1 MKFTIVFPVFNEE
14 SVLPELVKQVNK
26 VVNDLTDQVNDCS
39 IFLLFVNDGSTDGS
53 MQILDSLAESDKKVM
68 VVHLATNAGHQSA
81 VWCGLEN
88 APTDS
93 SVIVMD
99 CDLQDPPEL
108 VKEMIEKSRDY
119 EIVMTRRKSR
129 VDGKLKKIT
138 AFLYY
143 RVLKILADGNVIENS
158 GDFYLLSRKAV
169 NALLTHR
176 ERVKYLRG
184 LIANLG
190 FRSTTIEFARNARF
204 AGKTHYGFGKMLRLA
219 LAGVTGFSIKPL
231 LLISYVA
238 AFVGLLSVVAAIA
251 TLIFRLKNP
260 DLFSAGFATS
270 VLVSLALGFFV
281 LLSQA
286 IVGLY
291 LSRVLLEV
299 KNRPLYHVLYR
310 RNFQDDN

>member
-1 MKFTIVFPVFNEE
+1 MRYTIVFPVFNEE
-14 SVLPELVKQVNK
+14 SVLPELFARMNK
-26 VVNDLTDQVNDCS
+26 VIDDLDKQRNDCS
-39 IFLLFVNDGSTDGS
+39 IVLLFVNDGSTDGS
-53 MQILDSLAESDKKVM
+53 RQLLDSAAENDQRIM
-68 VVHLATNAGHQSA
+68 VVHLAANSGHQSA

-88 APTDS
+88 APIDS

-108 VKEMIEKSRDY
+108 IAELIEKSGEY
-119 EIVMTRRKSR
+119 EIVMTQRKSR
-129 VDGKLKKIT
+129 VDGKIKKIT
-138 AFLYY
+138 ASLYY
-143 RVLKILADGNVIENS
+143 RVLRIMADGKVIENS
-158 GDFYLLSRKAV
+158 GDFYLLSREAV
-169 NALLTHR
+169 NALLAHK

-184 LIANLG
+184 LITNLG

-231 LLISYVA
+231 LLISYGA
-238 AFVGLLSVVAAIA
+238 ILVGLASIGAAVA
-251 TLIFRLKNP
+251 TFIFRLSNP

-270 VLVSLALGFFV
+270 ILVMLTLGFFI

-299 KNRPLYHVLYR
+299 KNRPLYHILYR
-310 RNFQDDN
+310 KNFPNDY